1 LATLGIEGVS
11 CKETNVAGV
20 AANCRLPD
28 MPWNV
33 AEIVTVPVET
43 ELTMPG
49 VVLPVATTAAFE
61 EDQLACIVTSWCVPS
76 LYTAVAV
83 SCALVPKAAWEFCA
97 ETSTDCNVVVVVVVV
112 VPLLEP
118 LSPQPVAMPSRAAR
132 STNFKVDTVLR
143 ALSSE
148 RTCCTG

>member
-28 MPWNV
+28 MLWNV
-33 AEIVTVPVET
+33 AEIVTVPVDT

-49 VVLPVATTAAFE
+49 VALPVATTAAFE
-61 EDQLACIVTSWCVPS
+61 EDQLACVVTSWCVPS

-83 SCALVPKAAWEFCA
+83 SCALVPKAAWAFCA
-97 ETSTDCNVVVVVVVV
+97 ETSTDCNVVVVVV

-118 LSPQPVAMPSRAAR
+118 LSPQPVAMLIRAAR
-132 STNFKVDTVLR
+132 RTNFKVGTVLR